1 MIARISKKLKG
12 DTWFDRLDERQRIID
27 ERNRTGEINVLVD
40 LLFKAKE
47 HDDYETFNEIISD
60 IFLEEVGNYFYIKR
74 LFESDFSRE
83 DFIKEI
89 DGENCCCVCKL
100 LRVI

>member
-1 MIARISKKLKG
+1 MIARISRKLKG

-27 ERNRTGEINVLVD
+27 ERNQTGEINVLVD

-47 HDDYETFNEIISD
+47 HGDYEIFNEIVSE
-60 IFLEEVGNYFYIKR
+60 IFLEEVGNYFYMRK

-83 DFIKEI
+83 DFIREI